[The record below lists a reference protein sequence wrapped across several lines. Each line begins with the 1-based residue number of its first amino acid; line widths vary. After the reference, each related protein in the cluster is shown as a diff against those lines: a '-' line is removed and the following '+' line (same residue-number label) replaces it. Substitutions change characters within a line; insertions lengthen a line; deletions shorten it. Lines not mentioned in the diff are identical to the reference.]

1 MLLNPSNL
9 YVGLCLCF
17 YREIFQS
24 LDMRTQG
31 RLVKFPRST
40 VRFSQRLSTF
50 KELLYISDG
59 DCNGVFYYLG
69 TSFGQ
74 HPWMNPVLT
83 KVYLGIIDESL
94 VLQEAVFTF
103 IYDYHVQLHR
113 TVTYELHITL

>member
-1 MLLNPSNL
+1 
-9 YVGLCLCF
+9 
-17 YREIFQS
+17 
-24 LDMRTQG
+24 MRTQG

-83 KVYLGIIDESL
+83 KVYLCIVHESL
-94 VLQEAVFTF
+94 SLQVAVIIFN
-103 IYDYHVQLHR
+103 YN
-113 TVTYELHITL
+113 